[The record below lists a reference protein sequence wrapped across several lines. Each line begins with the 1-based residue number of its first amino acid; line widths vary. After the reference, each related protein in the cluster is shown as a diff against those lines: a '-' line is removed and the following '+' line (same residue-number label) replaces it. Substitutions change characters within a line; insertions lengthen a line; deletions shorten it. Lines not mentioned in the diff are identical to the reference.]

1 MFDSECQK
9 VNIGE
14 LLWSENLEA
23 VDQAFVEK
31 GYVIRP
37 ERRDRFRQ
45 SLISKEF
52 ERVQKPALN
61 FGVSELRNHSH
72 KSILCQRT

>member
-14 LLWSENLEA
+14 LLWSENVEA
-23 VDQAFVEK
+23 SDQAFVEK

-37 ERRDRFRQ
+37 EDMIGPIYK
-45 SLISKEF
+45 ISKEI
-52 ERVQKPALN
+52 ERIGCL
-61 FGVSELRNHSH
+61 H
-72 KSILCQRT
+72 